1 MRAVNH
7 AQVILNWQENLSKDE
22 IPPEWMWALDDDLE
36 KWFDEVEETRQQK
49 YGRGDRSDDTHAND
63 TVVPLMQNELT
74 RNRRRR

>member
-7 AQVILNWQENLSKDE
+7 AHVILSWQENLAKDE
-22 IPPEWMWALDDDLE
+22 TPPEWMWALDDELE
-36 KWFDEVEETRQQK
+36 KWFDDVEENRKEK
-49 YGRGDRSDDTHAND
+49 YGINRDSGND

>member
-7 AQVILNWQENLSKDE
+7 AHVILAWQENLSKDE

-36 KWFDEVEETRQQK
+36 KWFEEVEERREQK
-49 YGRGDRSDDTHAND
+49 YGPRDTSGD

-74 RNRRRR
+74 RKRRRR